1 MKKIFFG
8 TLLAIGL
15 AMGLSTALFAE
26 VIYLKAGGEVRGK
39 ILEKTDKK
47 IKVDVKGITLTY
59 YAEDVDRVESD
70 DTLATSPANE
80 PKSLSPIS
88 DTTDKALTQVPVPK
102 GPREIVPKPQLPQAQ
117 GGPVTLPAMRQPET
131 VRQAGPLTS
140 QDPRKMSLPTAIP
153 ETEPAPSSV
162 DSGSPIPV
170 DSSLEK
176 MSKYDLIVGLIEA
189 SGAKRSMAQMFDQI
203 LSQAPPE
210 EKQKIEPMLKVDD
223 IIKELVP
230 VYSQYFNETEL
241 KGLISFYRSPLG
253 QKLLTVTPKLME
265 DSMKTSLEYFKSKM
279 PAEMMGS
286 GQAPKLPSKN

>member
-8 TLLAIGL
+8 NLLAIGIL
-15 AMGLSTALFAE
+15 MGLSTASFAE

-70 DTLATSPANE
+70 DALATSPASE
-80 PKSLSPIS
+80 PKPLSPVP
-88 DTTDKALTQVPVPK
+88 DATGKDLTPVPVLK
-102 GPREIVPKPQLPQAQ
+102 GPREIVPKTQIPQAQ
-117 GGPVTLPAMRQPET
+117 EVPATLPAMRQPET
-131 VRQAGPLTS
+131 AQQAGPLIS
-140 QDPRKMSLPTAIP
+140 QDPRKMS
-153 ETEPAPSSV
+153 S
-162 DSGSPIPV
+162 DSGSPVPV

-210 EKQKIEPMLKVDD
+210 EKQKIEPLLKVDD

-230 VYSQYFNETEL
+230 VYSQYFNEDEL
-241 KGLISFYRSPLG
+241 RGLISFYRSSLG

-265 DSMKTSLEYFKSKM
+265 DSMRASLEYFKSKM